1 MTGLPPDVSFPV
13 LLVLILVSFVA
24 GFGDAIAGGGGLLT
38 LPALLLAGLPPHLAL
53 GTNKG
58 QSVFGSGMA
67 LFRFAQSPLLDR
79 RRAAR
84 SVLPALLGAALG
96 VVLVSRVASRW
107 LSPVVMVLLFA
118 VAVLVAFRPVHRQ
131 AGHPRHRS
139 WGLAALV
146 ALVTAAY
153 DGFFGPGTG
162 TFLIMAYVWLWRDPL
177 DAASANAKVVNFC
190 SNLAALSVFAFK
202 GLTVWAV
209 ALPMGLG
216 QAAGGY
222 LGAHLTIRRGQ
233 GLVRVL
239 VIVVS
244 LGLMVRLGWQLFR

>member
-1 MTGLPPDVSFPV
+1 MGVAGLESSPEV
-13 LLVLILVSFVA
+13 LLILTLVSFVA

-79 RRAAR
+79 PRAR
-84 SVLPALLGAALG
+84 QSVPPALIGSAIG
-96 VVLVSRVASRW
+96 VALVSVVPSTW
-107 LSPVVMVLLFA
+107 LSVVVMVLLA
-118 VAVLVAFRPVHRQ
+118 VVALLVAFRPLKN
-131 AGHPRHRS
+131 HPGRRS
-139 WGLAALV
+139 VRPWSWAALV
-146 ALVTAAY
+146 AAITAAY

-162 TFLIMAYVWLWRDPL
+162 TFLIMAYVWFWHDPL

-190 SNLAALSVFAFK
+190 SNLGALIVFALK
-202 GLTVWAV
+202 GLTVWSV
-209 ALPMGLG
+209 AIPMGLG

-233 GLVRVL
+233 GLVRAL

-244 LGLMVRLGWQLFR
+244 LALVIRLGWQLFH